1 MEAEILH
8 RLNEVPA
15 KQKKTDP
22 IPEYKTLTHVATLGL
37 QTVSYMR
44 HFALFA
50 VCKRGVVIALLWM
63 QKLRV

>member
-1 MEAEILH
+1 MEAGTWH

-22 IPEYKTLTHVATLGL
+22 LPEYKSLHVATLGL
-37 QTVSYMR
+37 QTLSYML

-50 VCKRGVVIALLWM
+50 VRIRGVVIALLWM
-63 QKLRV
+63 QQLRV